1 MTGEFNQ
8 HTKNILAKRA
18 GEKCT
23 LCKKNTS
30 SAHSKY
36 DEFVNLGEAAHI
48 HGRKKGKNNR
58 FDEELTEKQVKDIR
72 NGIWLCPRCHKEI
85 DSDEIKY
92 TATFLIE
99 IREKHETELAS
110 GAYNIVPSK
119 VEKEIERLEKLL
131 LEKERSSDLTEK
143 LFEKEILDYKKRL
156 STLHE
161 LLEKENRKFE
171 QLIDE
176 AYTVMKDSSF
186 EKYTQITKLF
196 YQRKFDEAEALLDED
211 KIIAEAQQLK
221 VSLENKAN
229 LILVKARIA
238 AAKGEIEECIRLF
251 EKSLDLHL
259 SYQNIVSF
267 IRYLIE
273 EHLFDKARK
282 ELNKAFV
289 FYNENEKQAL
299 LFTTSGNIYKYDL
312 KIDEAIIE
320 YNKALKLYKNL
331 NKKEHEQSAVLNNI
345 GLAYNSKRQYSSA
358 IISYINSI
366 RTEEKEN
373 FLELAKIYVN
383 MGSPFMYKKYYDCAV
398 TVFNHAIN
406 LCSKIL
412 NKNDASRMCLK
423 IAHSGLAHCS
433 YMNGDTLGAI
443 EHYRNSEKALD
454 GFENIYSR
462 KFLVQKSD
470 LFHNMAAMNHEQG
483 NVKEAMKYYNLNLII
498 ENSFKHNSPKVK
510 DRNLAISYFNYGML
524 ILQEKMDDPKALSLI
539 KKAKKLV
546 IENDGFDLSP
556 DTIKQMTN
564 VPV

>member
-8 HTKNILAKRA
+8 QTKNILAKRA

-30 SAHSKY
+30 SAHSNY

-58 FDEELTEKQVKDIR
+58 FDEKLTDKQIKDIR
-72 NGIWLCPRCHKEI
+72 NGIWLCPRCHKDI

-99 IREKHETELAS
+99 IREKHEIALAS
-110 GAYNIVPSK
+110 GAYNVVPSK
-119 VEKEIERLEKLL
+119 VEKEIVRLEKLL

-143 LFEKEILDYKKRL
+143 LFEKEILEYKKRL

-186 EKYTQITKLF
+186 EKYTQITQLF

-211 KIIAEAQQLK
+211 KIIAEAEQLK

-259 SYQNIVSF
+259 SYLNIVSF

-273 EHLFDKARK
+273 ENLFDKARK
-282 ELNKAFV
+282 ELNKAFA

-299 LFTTSGNIYKYDL
+299 LFTTSGNIYKYEL
-312 KIDEAIIE
+312 KIDKAIIE

-366 RTEEKEN
+366 RKEEKEN

-383 MGSPFMYKKYYDCAV
+383 MGSPFMYKKYYECAV
-398 TVFNHAIN
+398 AVFNHAIN

-433 YMNGDTLGAI
+433 YMNGETLRAI
-443 EHYRNSEKALD
+443 EHYKNSEKALD

-498 ENSFKHNSPKVK
+498 ENSFKHTSQKVK

-524 ILQEKMDDPKALSLI
+524 ILQEKIDDPKALFLI

-556 DTIKQMTN
+556 DTIEQMTN